1 MNEQELEDKIWDKIP
16 PAEVGTGIHKTG
28 IWQAVGGHKQTCFDK
43 IEEMHKRGD
52 LKKLGLEGT
61 KMMFG
66 RIDAA
71 NKTQFE
77 GGFTFQVSMLESTR
91 IILKGLKEKPFNEKM
106 GKRLFNLKNQKP
118 RTKII
123 KRNLENMGF
132 YYNGLLLFICRANLQ
147 RSLGLISKSV
157 AEQRIEKCENA
168 LQTNFKELFSDHPR
182 DSEAIKLWLSE
193 QTFEIERFKIG

>member
-43 IEEMHKRGD
+43 IEQMHKRGD

-71 NKTQFE
+71 NKAQFE
-77 GGFTFQVSMLESTR
+77 YGFTFQVNMLELTR
-91 IILKGLKEKPFNEKM
+91 NILKGMKEKPFNEKM

-118 RTKII
+118 RTKTI

-132 YYNGLLLFICRANLQ
+132 YYNGLLLFISRANLQ

-168 LQTNFKELFSDHPR
+168 LQTHFKELFSDHPR

-193 QTFEIERFKIG
+193 QTFAIERFKI

>member
-1 MNEQELEDKIWDKIP
+1 MWDIVP

-28 IWQAVGGHKQTCFDK
+28 IWNAVGGHKKTCFDK

-52 LKKLGLEGT
+52 LKKLGLDGT

-77 GGFTFQVSMLESTR
+77 GGFTFQVSMLESIR
-91 IILKGLKEKPFNEKM
+91 IILKGSKEKPFNEKM

-132 YYNGLLLFICRANLQ
+132 YYKALLLFICRANLQ

-157 AEQRIEKCENA
+157 AEERIEKCENA

-182 DSEAIKLWLSE
+182 DSEAIKRWLSE
-193 QTFEIERFKIG
+193 QTFEIERFKI

>member
-1 MNEQELEDKIWDKIP
+1 MNEQELEDKIWDIVP

-71 NKTQFE
+71 NKAQFE
-77 GGFTFQVSMLESTR
+77 SGFIFQVNMLELTR
-91 IILKGLKEKPFNEKM
+91 NILKGLKEKPFNEKM

-123 KRNLENMGF
+123 KRNLEIMGF
-132 YYNGLLLFICRANLQ
+132 YYKGLLLFICRANLQ

-157 AEQRIEKCENA
+157 AEERIEKCENA
-168 LQTNFKELFSDHPR
+168 LQNHFNELFSDHPR
-182 DSEAIKLWLSE
+182 DSEAIQRWVSE
-193 QTFEIERFKIG
+193 QTFAIERFKI

>member
-43 IEEMHKRGD
+43 IEQMHKRGD

-71 NKTQFE
+71 NKAQFE
-77 GGFTFQVSMLESTR
+77 SGFTFQVNMLENARS
-91 IILKGLKEKPFNEKM
+91 ILKGLKKKPFNEKM

-123 KRNLENMGF
+123 KRNLEIMGF
-132 YYNGLLLFICRANLQ
+132 YYKGLLLFICRANLQ

-157 AEQRIEKCENA
+157 AEERIEKCENA
-168 LQTNFKELFSDHPR
+168 LQNHFKELFSAHPR
-182 DSEAIKLWLSE
+182 DSEAIKRWLSE
-193 QTFEIERFKIG
+193 QTFAIERFKI

>member
-71 NKTQFE
+71 NKAQFE
-77 GGFTFQVSMLESTR
+77 SGFIFQVNMLELTR
-91 IILKGLKEKPFNEKM
+91 NILKGLKEKPFNEKM

-118 RTKII
+118 RTKTI

-157 AEQRIEKCENA
+157 AEQRIQKCENA
-168 LQTNFKELFSDHPR
+168 LQNNFNKLFSDHPR
-182 DSEAIKLWLSE
+182 DSEAIQRWLSE
-193 QTFEIERFKIG
+193 QTFAIERFKI

>member
-1 MNEQELEDKIWDKIP
+1 MNEQELEDKIWDVVP
-16 PAEVGTGIHKTG
+16 PAEVSAGIHKTG
-28 IWQAVGGHKQTCFDK
+28 IWNAVGGHKQTCFDK
-43 IEEMHKRGD
+43 IEKMHKRGD

-61 KMMFG
+61 KMMFV

-71 NKTQFE
+71 NKVQFE
-77 GGFTFQVSMLESTR
+77 NGFKFQVTMLENARS
-91 IILKGLKEKPFNEKM
+91 ILKGLKKKPFNEKM

-123 KRNLENMGF
+123 KRNLEIMGF
-132 YYNGLLLFICRANLQ
+132 YYKGLLLFICRANLQ

-168 LQTNFKELFSDHPR
+168 LQNHFNELFSDHPR
-182 DSEAIKLWLSE
+182 DSEAIKRWLSE
-193 QTFEIERFKIG
+193 QTFEIERFKI

>member
-1 MNEQELEDKIWDKIP
+1 MNEQELEDKIWDIVP

-28 IWQAVGGHKQTCFDK
+28 IWNAVGGHKQTCFDK
-43 IEEMHKRGD
+43 IEEMYKRGD

-61 KMMFG
+61 KMMFV

-71 NKTQFE
+71 NKAQFE
-77 GGFTFQVSMLESTR
+77 NGFTFQVTMLENAR
-91 IILKGLKEKPFNEKM
+91 NILKGLKKKPFNEKM

-157 AEQRIEKCENA
+157 ADARIAKCENA
-168 LQTNFKELFSDHPR
+168 LQTHFKELFSDHPR

-193 QTFEIERFKIG
+193 QTFEIERFKI

>member
-1 MNEQELEDKIWDKIP
+1 
-16 PAEVGTGIHKTG
+16 
-28 IWQAVGGHKQTCFDK
+28 
-43 IEEMHKRGD
+43 
-52 LKKLGLEGT
+52 
-61 KMMFG
+61 
-66 RIDAA
+66 
-71 NKTQFE
+71 
-77 GGFTFQVSMLESTR
+77 
-91 IILKGLKEKPFNEKM
+91 M

-118 RTKII
+118 RTKAI

-168 LQTNFKELFSDHPR
+168 LQNNFNKLFSDHPR

-193 QTFEIERFKIG
+193 QTFEIERFKI

>member
-1 MNEQELEDKIWDKIP
+1 MNEQELEDKIWDIVP

-28 IWQAVGGHKQTCFDK
+28 IWNAVGGHKQTCFDK
-43 IEEMHKRGD
+43 IDEMTKRGD

-71 NKTQFE
+71 NKAQFE
-77 GGFTFQVSMLESTR
+77 YGFTFQVNMLENAR
-91 IILKGLKEKPFNEKM
+91 NILKGLKKKPFNEKM

-123 KRNLENMGF
+123 KINLENMGF

-168 LQTNFKELFSDHPR
+168 LQTHFKELFSDHPR

-193 QTFEIERFKIG
+193 QTFAIERFKI

>member
-16 PAEVGTGIHKTG
+16 PAAVGTGIHKTG

-71 NKTQFE
+71 NKAQFE
-77 GGFTFQVSMLESTR
+77 GGFTFQVNMLESTR

-123 KRNLENMGF
+123 KRNL
-132 YYNGLLLFICRANLQ
+132 I
-147 RSLGLISKSV
+147 
-157 AEQRIEKCENA
+157 
-168 LQTNFKELFSDHPR
+168 
-182 DSEAIKLWLSE
+182 
-193 QTFEIERFKIG
+193 

>member
-1 MNEQELEDKIWDKIP
+1 MNEQELEDKIWDIVP

-28 IWQAVGGHKQTCFDK
+28 IWNAVGGHKKTCFDK

-71 NKTQFE
+71 NKAQFE
-77 GGFTFQVSMLESTR
+77 YGFTFQVNMLENARS
-91 IILKGLKEKPFNEKM
+91 ILKGLKKKPFNEKM

-123 KRNLENMGF
+123 KINLENMGF

-168 LQTNFKELFSDHPR
+168 LQTHFKELFSDHPR

-193 QTFEIERFKIG
+193 QTFAIERFKI

>member
-1 MNEQELEDKIWDKIP
+1 MNEQELEDKIWDIVP

-28 IWQAVGGHKQTCFDK
+28 IWNRVHGHKQTCFDK
-43 IEEMHKRGD
+43 IDEMTKRGD

-71 NKTQFE
+71 NKAQFE
-77 GGFTFQVSMLESTR
+77 YGFTFQVNMLENARS
-91 IILKGLKEKPFNEKM
+91 ILKGLKKKPFNEKM

-118 RTKII
+118 RTKTI

-132 YYNGLLLFICRANLQ
+132 YYNGLLLFISRANLQ

-168 LQTNFKELFSDHPR
+168 LQNNFNKLFSDHPR
-182 DSEAIKLWLSE
+182 DSGAIKRWLSE
-193 QTFEIERFKIG
+193 QTFEIERFKI

>member
-1 MNEQELEDKIWDKIP
+1 MNEQELEDKIWDIVP

-28 IWQAVGGHKQTCFDK
+28 IWNAVGGHKQTCFDK
-43 IEEMHKRGD
+43 IEEMYKRGD

-71 NKTQFE
+71 NKAQFE
-77 GGFTFQVSMLESTR
+77 YGFTFQVNMLENARS
-91 IILKGLKEKPFNEKM
+91 ILKGLKKKPFNEKM

-123 KRNLENMGF
+123 KKNLENMGF
-132 YYNGLLLFICRANLQ
+132 YYNALLLFISRANLQ

-168 LQTNFKELFSDHPR
+168 LQNHFNELFSDHPR
-182 DSEAIKLWLSE
+182 DSEAIKRWLSE
-193 QTFEIERFKIG
+193 QTFEIERFKI